1 MGNFNEKEGQEWID
15 FVLWLA
21 TLRAKGYSTYFLHHA
36 VNTGEKASG
45 SGYQD
50 SNLDVTIKLSDPAEN
65 WDAKYSVDHFTQIE
79 FKFEKMR
86 ENVIGQ
92 MLPFI
97 MVVDKDK
104 GSWFKVPV
112 LGKTERKIKELLDDG
127 KEAKDIISDKEGMS
141 KSNVHK
147 VIKKLKGAI

>member
-1 MGNFNEKEGQEWID
+1 
-15 FVLWLA
+15 
-21 TLRAKGYSTYFLHHA
+21 
-36 VNTGEKASG
+36 
-45 SGYQD
+45 
-50 SNLDVTIKLSDPAEN
+50 
-65 WDAKYSVDHFTQIE
+65 
-79 FKFEKMR
+79 MR

-147 VIKKLKGAI
+147 VIKKLKGADDGASKQTINGKTKEIC